1 MSAAQKHYVLSL
13 SYLFLVSMLALTMGA
28 EEQAKDAP
36 HSILFGNG
44 HGIDHV
50 GIAVRDLETAKKTYR
65 DVLGF
70 TLFAGGKHP
79 NGTRNSGPALESG
92 YLELITPWYPTK
104 TIGGVIA

>member
-1 MSAAQKHYVLSL
+1 MR
-13 SYLFLVSMLALTMGA
+13 A
-28 EEQAKDAP
+28 EEQAKDAS
-36 HSILFGNG
+36 HSILFGSR

-70 TLFAGGKHP
+70 AVFAGGKHP

-92 YLELITPWYPTK
+92 YLELITFWDRTK
-104 TIGGVIA
+104 TEGD